1 MSEPKRYSLGM
12 RVNTDTACGLSSSE
26 PWVYEDSNGLYV
38 KHSDYLACQKK
49 EETDRLDWEEAYA
62 VLRKEHEELKTEC
75 NKLRKAVL
83 CISDIMSNFDRH
95 YFYKIREHLE

>member
-1 MSEPKRYSLGM
+1 M
-12 RVNTDTACGLSSSE
+12 
-26 PWVYEDSNGLYV
+26 

-49 EETDRLDWEEAYA
+49 ERTDRLDWEEAYA

-75 NKLRKAVL
+75 SKLRKAVL
-83 CISDIMSNFDRH
+83 YVSDIMSNFDRH